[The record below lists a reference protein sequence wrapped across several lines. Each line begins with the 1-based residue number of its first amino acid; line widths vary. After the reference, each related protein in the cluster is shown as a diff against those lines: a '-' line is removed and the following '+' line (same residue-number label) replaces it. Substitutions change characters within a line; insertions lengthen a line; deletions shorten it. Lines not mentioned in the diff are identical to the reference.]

1 MLLRRHDT
9 GVVPRQDRGA
19 LPHLEIG
26 EGGAGALPS
35 GNKRNLG
42 GSGDIRSP
50 VTMVTQWNGTES
62 SQMIKATTTPLKTV
76 ELQAHF
82 PLVHESATSLDAI
95 TVIQEHQN

>member
-9 GVVPRQDRGA
+9 GVLPRQDRHPP
-19 LPHLEIG
+19 LLEIG
-26 EGGAGALPS
+26 EVSALPS
-35 GNKRNLG
+35 SNKRNL

-76 ELQAHF
+76 AHF
-82 PLVHESATSLDAI
+82 PLVHRESASLIDAI
-95 TVIQEHQN
+95 TVVQEQHN